1 MASQVAAGQH
11 SAQVTAT
18 EERPVAPGVT
28 ARPDQTLLDQPQLGA
43 QFTAPSTTADAG
55 IAQSVR
61 ASEAADFTPFTIMVA
76 SAAAV
81 GAATLF
87 TTGFLY
93 RRSMPALRRLAVG
106 VLEIRIPVL
115 FPVAVVAI
123 TREILAYR
131 RAVSEANAASR
142 PAR

>member
-11 SAQVTAT
+11 SAQVTAP

-28 ARPDQTLLDQPQLGA
+28 AQPDQTQLDQPQLGA
-43 QFTAPSTTADAG
+43 QFTAPATTGDAR
-55 IAQSVR
+55 ASQSVR
-61 ASEAADFTPFTIMVA
+61 ASEVADATPSTIMFA
-76 SAAAV
+76 GAAAV
-81 GAATLF
+81 GAALF
-87 TTGFLY
+87 TSGFLY

-123 TREILAYR
+123 AREILAYR
-131 RAVSEANAASR
+131 HAVSETNAASR